1 MQPSTEYARHSFI
14 INKIPIPSHL
24 KIHPLPKKMLD
35 SLSLSH
41 THSLTHI
48 HISIYLQSRA
58 VNHLQV
64 DNQLAS
70 TLVDHQH
77 PDTSVSLVVG
87 TLDLFEKVAL
97 VDDGDAL
104 LDVAALGHGHDLAIV
119 ADVQNTVLLED
130 GAEHGL
136 HHDRGLGVA
145 HKGALLVQFPCEQ
158 VHAEVSVLAR
168 LR

>member
-1 MQPSTEYARHSFI
+1 
-14 INKIPIPSHL
+14 
-24 KIHPLPKKMLD
+24 MLD